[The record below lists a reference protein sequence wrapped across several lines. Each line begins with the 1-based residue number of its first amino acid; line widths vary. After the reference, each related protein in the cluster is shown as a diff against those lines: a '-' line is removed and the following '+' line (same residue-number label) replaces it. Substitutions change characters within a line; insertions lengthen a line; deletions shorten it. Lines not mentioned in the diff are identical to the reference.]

1 MSLGRAWKLLCLIL
15 FLAFLSP
22 VVHAGKVL
30 KGRVQKV
37 SDGDTVW
44 VQLENGNRVK
54 IRVWGID
61 TPEKFRSKKL
71 NREARRC
78 AVPTRDVVELGRL
91 ATKRARELLDH
102 RVVLIETHG
111 RGYYGRLLG
120 RLILADGKDFGL
132 EMIRSGY
139 ACAYDRSA
147 PIEYLRAEEEAK
159 GERRGLWGKDYS
171 LMECLCR

>member
-1 MSLGRAWKLLCLIL
+1 M
-15 FLAFLSP
+15 
-22 VVHAGKVL
+22 
-30 KGRVQKV
+30 
-37 SDGDTVW
+37 SDGDTIW
-44 VQLENGNRVK
+44 VRLENGNRVK
-54 IRVWGID
+54 IPVWGID

-71 NREARRC
+71 NREVERC
-78 AVPTRDVVELGRL
+78 VVPVRDVVKLGKL

-102 RVVLIETHG
+102 RMVLIETHG

-120 RLILADGKDFGL
+120 RLVLTNGKDFGL

-147 PIEYLRAEEEAK
+147 PGKYLQAEEEAK
-159 GERRGLWGKDYS
+159 AERRGLWRKDYS